1 MNPPPPP
8 KVLLFVREWA
18 LITPVYHNNMSLVLS
33 SPVLST
39 ADSSLW
45 LAGGLDREW
54 GIRLRENLVTTKNW
68 AWWAPDRTVRLRE
81 NVVTTENWAWWVPD
95 RTVRLRLKSVAHAV
109 QGEFRHV
116 TYRWGCASVSDRHAG
131 SIPRCSKEF
140 FFQRQLSLQT
150 LSRYPYIP
158 VCDRMHLHLC
168 AR

>member
-54 GIRLRENLVTTKNW
+54 GIRLRENVVTTK
-68 AWWAPDRTVRLRE
+68 D
-81 NVVTTENWAWWVPD
+81 WAWWVPD